1 MYLEHFHLA
10 QSPFKEEP
18 DIDIFFPGAQR
29 EEICQSLV
37 LDILAGK
44 SLIKLIGREGSGKT
58 LVCQA
63 AISRLPGDYQVV
75 YIDNPTGAFDDLMRL
90 ICMDLGMPPANRSEK
105 TDYFTELRDLF
116 AIRQASIKRMV
127 LVIDEAEK
135 LFLATLERL
144 IRHITDHQFNVDI
157 VVILAGRPG
166 LETNLEQLAAFC
178 AHVDFSSRYFLDSLS
193 ENETRQ
199 YLRFRLGAAGLSGER
214 QEDVFTDGAVAKIYN
229 ASQGNPR
236 MINIMA
242 EESLQVSYSEKSFMV
257 LLDHVDPASRNLEKV
272 ETSVVEIYDFL
283 QANKML
289 MAGVVLVVAVV
300 IALGLLLS
308 GKDKPSTANVTQE
321 SKAIEVIRPPQPA
334 STTASSTPN
343 QVEKN
348 DPIAKAESPAP
359 QTMPQAQSSPA
370 PETKPVAAALPANQG
385 SNVGQPSGEQRD
397 GDKLFRDRRGA
408 SAGWLAGSYRGAYTI
423 QLMMLV
429 SDQAQANISTML
441 IQDDYF
447 ALKDN
452 FYILRK
458 KTTPPTLFVFYG
470 IYDTMDAAREAR
482 NNMPVFLR
490 KHHPYPLAIADAMK
504 KGED

>member
-1 MYLEHFHLA
+1 MYLEHFHLS

-18 DIDIFFPGAQR
+18 DTAIFYPGAQR

-37 LDILAGK
+37 LDVLSGK

-58 LVCQA
+58 LLCQA
-63 AISRLPGDYQVV
+63 VISRLPSEFQVV

-90 ICMDLGMPPANRSEK
+90 ICLDLGINPKAHSET
-105 TDYFTELRDLF
+105 TDYFEELKHFFSNSPLP
-116 AIRQASIKRMV
+116 IKRMV
-127 LVIDEAEK
+127 LIIDEAEK

-144 IRHITDHQFNVDI
+144 IRHIAENQFNID
-157 VVILAGRPG
+157 VVVLLAGRQG

-178 AHVDFSSRYFLDSLS
+178 AHVDISTRYFLELLS
-193 ENETRQ
+193 ESETRQ
-199 YLRFRLGAAGLSGER
+199 YLRFRLNAAGLSGER
-214 QEDVFTDGAVAKIYN
+214 QEDIFTDGAVAKIYN

-236 MINIMA
+236 MINIMG

-272 ETSVVEIYDFL
+272 ETSVMEIYDFL
-283 QANKML
+283 QANKKL
-289 MAGVVLVVAVV
+289 MAAIVLIIAVV
-300 IALGLLLS
+300 IGTGFVLS
-308 GKDKPSTANVTQE
+308 GKDTS
-321 SKAIEVIRPPQPA
+321 SKNKLAQDSQSIEVIRPPQPA
-334 STTASSTPN
+334 PSTT
-343 QVEKN
+343 
-348 DPIAKAESPAP
+348 
-359 QTMPQAQSSPA
+359 PA
-370 PETKPVAAALPANQG
+370 PEKSEKITGGALTVPPTPAVQAPDSPVAESKSAAVLPTSVQDSTNIRPG
-385 SNVGQPSGEQRD
+385 GEQRD

-408 SAGWLAGSYRGAYTI
+408 SASWLAGSYRGAYTI
-423 QLMMLV
+423 QLMMLA
-429 SDQAQANISTML
+429 SEQAQANISTML

-447 ALKDN
+447 TLKDN

-458 KTTPPTLFVFYG
+458 KTSPPTLFVFYG

-490 KHHPYPLAIADAMK
+490 KHHPYPLSIADAMK

>member
-1 MYLEHFHLA
+1 MYLEHFHLS

-18 DIDIFFPGAQR
+18 DIEIFFPGAQR

-58 LVCQA
+58 LLCQM
-63 AISRLPGDYQVV
+63 AISRLPSEYQVV

-90 ICMDLGMPPANRSEK
+90 ICLDLGMNPAKRPET
-105 TDYFTELRDLF
+105 TDYFGELKQLF
-116 AIRQASIKRMV
+116 AVRQTAVKRMV

-144 IRHITDHQFNVDI
+144 IRHITEHQSNVEI
-157 VVILAGRPG
+157 VIVLSGRPG
-166 LETNLEQLAAFC
+166 LETNLEQLATFC
-178 AHVDFSSRYFLDSLS
+178 ANIDFSSRYFLDSLS
-193 ENETRQ
+193 ESETRQ
-199 YLRFRLGAAGLSGER
+199 YLRFRLSAAGLSGER
-214 QEDVFTDGAVAKIYN
+214 QEDVFTDGAVAKIFN

-283 QANKML
+283 QANKVL
-289 MAGVVLVVAVV
+289 MAGVVLIVAVI

-308 GKDKPSTANVTQE
+308 GKDNSPVAKVTQE
-321 SKAIEVIRPPQPA
+321 TKTIEVIRPPQPA
-334 STTASSTPN
+334 PSTVTVPAPEKAGKTETMTKVEPPAPST
-343 QVEKN
+343 V
-348 DPIAKAESPAP
+348 PAP
-359 QTMPQAQSSPA
+359 QP
-370 PETKPVAAALPANQG
+370 PVQESKAAATPPVSQ
-385 SNVGQPSGEQRD
+385 SGADIHQSGVSRD

-408 SAGWLAGSYRGAYTI
+408 TAGWLAGSYRGAYTI

-429 SDQAQANISTML
+429 SDQAQVNISNML

-447 ALKDN
+447 LLKDN

-458 KTTPPTLFVFYG
+458 KTNPATLFVFYG
-470 IYDTMDAAREAR
+470 IYETMDAAREAR

-490 KHHPYPLAIADAMK
+490 KHHPYPLSIADAMK